1 MPEAADRPPPSI
13 DPTVLTTEALNRE
26 IAAMKISID
35 QWRES
40 HLALQ
45 ATEQAAVHDRF
56 DLEAAALTR
65 RLSSIENEMS
75 SRLGTLQELVD
86 KEFELVER
94 QRVEQKKD
102 TKDAVDAALT
112 AQKEAVREQTVASSL
127 ATTKSETATL
137 KQIEQLSLSFTTA
150 VEALR
155 RSIDEVKERIGEV
168 DRNLRDAAT
177 LSDQKTASA
186 ISELRSRLDQG
197 PPELRVLRSR
207 ADEDQGRRVGA
218 LDSRTLIFALVGSIA
233 AIVGIAAAVLAA
245 TGH

>member
-1 MPEAADRPPPSI
+1 MTEPNGGSRPVP
-13 DPTVLTTEALNRE
+13 DPTLLTTEALNRE
-26 IAAMKISID
+26 IAALKESID
-35 QWRES
+35 QWCVG
-40 HLALQ
+40 HLQLQ
-45 ATEQAAVHDRF
+45 DTEQSYVREKFDLQESALGRRLAAVEAEIDSRF
-56 DLEAAALTR
+56 V
-65 RLSSIENEMS
+65 
-75 SRLGTLQELVD
+75 TLQELVD
-86 KEFELVER
+86 KEFQLVER